1 MESNLSSFAK
11 NSLSIFGTRIILII
25 ISIVSSIIVTRI
37 LGPSNRGVMEMLLLV
52 PSLIVNF
59 GNLGIGNANLYFV
72 GKKQFSIDQVSSNSL
87 SLSML
92 LGFVLIL
99 VGYGVFHLYADTL
112 FKDIPK
118 IYVHITLLTIP
129 FLLYQKFVQYMLLG
143 KEQIGT
149 RNIIVLV
156 PAVANFVLIICFVE
170 IMRLDLWGV
179 ILCSLVVNLLAA
191 MLCFYFISKNRR

>member
-1 MESNLSSFAK
+1 M
-11 NSLSIFGTRIILII
+11 
-25 ISIVSSIIVTRI
+25 
-37 LGPSNRGVMEMLLLV
+37 
-52 PSLIVNF
+52 
-59 GNLGIGNANLYFV
+59 
-72 GKKQFSIDQVSSNSL
+72 
-87 SLSML
+87 
-92 LGFVLIL
+92 
-99 VGYGVFHLYADTL
+99 FHLYADTL

-156 PAVANFVLIICFVE
+156 PAVANFVLIICFVV

-191 MLCFYFISKNRR
+191 MLCFYFISKKSKMKIDIDFKLFIESVKFGVIPFLALAYYKFEFQG